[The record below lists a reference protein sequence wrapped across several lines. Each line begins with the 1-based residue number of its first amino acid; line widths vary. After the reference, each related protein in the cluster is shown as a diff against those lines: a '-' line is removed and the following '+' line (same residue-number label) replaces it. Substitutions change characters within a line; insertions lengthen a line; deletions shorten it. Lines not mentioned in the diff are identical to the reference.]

1 MTEEVQTLI
10 EQRAAIDA
18 KIAEAQR
25 IAKTAGIIRVRSLM
39 DDLCI
44 TIADMGGA
52 TAVKRA
58 AKASTATA
66 AYVSKDGK
74 TWSGKGRH
82 PFWLRDAMASGANL
96 ADFKIAA

>member
-1 MTEEVQTLI
+1 MTEEVQYLI

-25 IAKTAGIIRVRSLM
+25 TAKTAGIIRVKSLM
-39 DDLCI
+39 ADLGI
-44 TIADMGGA
+44 TLADLGGA

-58 AKASTATA
+58 AKASNAPA

-74 TWSGKGRH
+74 TWSGKGRR
-82 PFWLRDAMASGANL
+82 PFWLHDAMKAGANL

>member
-25 IAKTAGIIRVRSLM
+25 IAKTAGIIRVKSLM
-39 DDLCI
+39 ADLGI
-44 TIADMGGA
+44 DLADLGANGA
-52 TAVKRA
+52 TKRA
-58 AKASTATA
+58 AKSVKTAA
-66 AYVSKDGK
+66 AYVSKDGR

-82 PFWLRDAMASGANL
+82 PFWLRDAMASGANP
-96 ADFKIAA
+96 ADFKISA

>member
-25 IAKTAGIIRVRSLM
+25 TAKTAGIIRVKSLM
-39 DDLCI
+39 AETGVTVADL
-44 TIADMGGA
+44 GGA

-58 AKASTATA
+58 AKASNATA

-82 PFWLRDAMASGANL
+82 PFWLRDAMASGANI